1 MNRLEPLP
9 DCYRIIAQSD
19 DPQKV
24 FFHSPSVLP
33 LPGGRLLAAAG
44 CGHLKCSGSQEKQVG
59 AAAACRKAEG
69 RIFVSDDKGDA
80 WRQTAELLFA
90 PLCLFLSGESVY
102 AMGQCGDLMIA
113 RSDDQGETWSAA
125 APLTSGQCWRQSPS
139 NVWYANENI
148 YIAMELSLIHI
159 SEPTR
164 PY

>member
-69 RIFVSDDKGDA
+69 RIFVSDDKGEA
-80 WRQTAELLFA
+80 NRRAAVCSAVPVFIRRK
-90 PLCLFLSGESVY
+90 CLRNG
-102 AMGQCGDLMIA
+102 AM
-113 RSDDQGETWSAA
+113 RRFDDC
-125 APLTSGQCWRQSPS
+125 PF
-139 NVWYANENI
+139 
-148 YIAMELSLIHI
+148 
-159 SEPTR
+159 
-164 PY
+164 